1 MVLWPIAYYY
11 YYYGAHVLF
20 ELFYKDTS
28 SVERKITELVT
39 STFISHEL
47 VTISS
52 LNDVVNSKF
61 ASKCPHSKDLV
72 SLNFFRNELI
82 ILICNR

>member
-1 MVLWPIAYYY
+1 MFTY
-11 YYYGAHVLF
+11 AHVKW
-20 ELFYKDTS
+20 FYGKSRTAIITMERIYIRIS

-52 LNDVVNSKF
+52 LNDVEVNS
-61 ASKCPHSKDLV
+61 PV
-72 SLNFFRNELI
+72 NVLI
-82 ILICNR
+82 RRTL

>member
-1 MVLWPIAYYY
+1 MVLWQIAYYY

-20 ELFYKDTS
+20 ELFYKDIL

-52 LNDVVNSKF
+52 LNDVEVNS
-61 ASKCPHSKDLV
+61 PV
-72 SLNFFRNELI
+72 NVLI
-82 ILICNR
+82 RRTS

>member
-11 YYYGAHVLF
+11 YYYGVHVLF
-20 ELFYKDTS
+20 ELFYKDIS

-52 LNDVVNSKF
+52 LNDIEVNS
-61 ASKCPHSKDLV
+61 PV
-72 SLNFFRNELI
+72 NVLI
-82 ILICNR
+82 RRTL

>member
-11 YYYGAHVLF
+11 YYYGVHVLF
-20 ELFYKDTS
+20 ESFYKDIS

-52 LNDVVNSKF
+52 LNDVEVNS
-61 ASKCPHSKDLV
+61 PV
-72 SLNFFRNELI
+72 NVLI
-82 ILICNR
+82 RRTL

>member
-20 ELFYKDTS
+20 ELFYKDIS

-47 VTISS
+47 VTKSS
-52 LNDVVNSKF
+52 LNDVEVNS
-61 ASKCPHSKDLV
+61 PV
-72 SLNFFRNELI
+72 NVLI
-82 ILICNR
+82 RRTL

>member
-1 MVLWPIAYYY
+1 MKEDEKRVCIRSCKMVLWPIAYYY

-20 ELFYKDTS
+20 ELFYKDIS

-52 LNDVVNSKF
+52 LSDVEVN
-61 ASKCPHSKDLV
+61 PPV
-72 SLNFFRNELI
+72 NVLI
-82 ILICNR
+82 RRTS

>member
-20 ELFYKDTS
+20 ELFYKDIS
-28 SVERKITELVT
+28 AVERKITELVT

-47 VTISS
+47 VTTSS
-52 LNDVVNSKF
+52 LNDVEVNS
-61 ASKCPHSKDLV
+61 PV
-72 SLNFFRNELI
+72 NVLI
-82 ILICNR
+82 RRTLYV

>member
-20 ELFYKDTS
+20 ELFYKDIS

-52 LNDVVNSKF
+52 LNDVEVNS
-61 ASKCPHSKDLV
+61 LV
-72 SLNFFRNELI
+72 NVLI
-82 ILICNR
+82 RRTLQV

>member
-20 ELFYKDTS
+20 ELFYKDIS

-39 STFISHEL
+39 SAFISHEL
-47 VTISS
+47 VTTSS
-52 LNDVVNSKF
+52 LNDVEVNS
-61 ASKCPHSKDLV
+61 PV
-72 SLNFFRNELI
+72 NVLI
-82 ILICNR
+82 RRTL

>member
-1 MVLWPIAYYY
+1 MVSWQIAYYY

-20 ELFYKDTS
+20 ELFYKDIS
-28 SVERKITELVT
+28 SVERKTTELVT

-52 LNDVVNSKF
+52 LNDVEVNS
-61 ASKCPHSKDLV
+61 PV
-72 SLNFFRNELI
+72 NVLI
-82 ILICNR
+82 RRTS